1 PIDEA
6 VPMLFRMGIDRSAIL
21 SRLANDGSQST
32 RCRSSAGISTD
43 EQIHN
48 LPPVSRLYVFN
59 PESSNSRG
67 WNRDTVNR
75 VMETYQ
81 R

>member
-1 PIDEA
+1 
-6 VPMLFRMGIDRSAIL
+6 MGIDRNAIL
-21 SRLANDGSQST
+21 SRLAGEGFQAT
-32 RCRSSAGISTD
+32 RCKSSAGISTD
-43 EQIHN
+43 EHIFN

-59 PESSNSRG
+59 PDG
-67 WNRDTVNR
+67 WNRDALNR